1 MSTVVTSCMSKLLRA
16 KLTTVG
22 TIVND
27 VLEVGKDHVHG
38 IWVSDPLL
46 SVLYGWVSTVRVRHI
61 YTVRKYSTY
70 YV

>member
-46 SVLYGWVSTVRVRHI
+46 SVLYGWG
-61 YTVRKYSTY
+61 KYSTCETHLY
-70 YV
+70 GS